1 MLFAYD
7 IVFVDETRHGVN
19 SKLEIWRDSSKSKGF
34 RLSRSKT
41 DCMKCKQRINKDG
54 VVKLDGQEIP
64 ESYVARTRTRTRTR
78 YGHGHEDTAIFE
90 K

>member
-1 MLFAYD
+1 MVIDEFTRLIQDEVAWCMLFVDD

-19 SKLEIWRDSSKSKGF
+19 SKLEIWRDASKSKGF

-41 DCMKCKQRINKDG
+41 DCMKCRQRINKDG

-64 ESYVARTRTRTRTR
+64 KS
-78 YGHGHEDTAIFE
+78 
-90 K
+90 

>member
-1 MLFAYD
+1 MVIDEFTRLIQDEVAWCMLFVDD

-19 SKLEIWRDSSKSKGF
+19 SKLEIWRDASKSKGF

-64 ESYVARTRTRTRTR
+64 KS
-78 YGHGHEDTAIFE
+78 
-90 K
+90 

>member
-1 MLFAYD
+1 MVIDEFTRLIQDEVAWCMLFADD

-41 DCMKCKQRINKDG
+41 DCMKCRQRINKDG

-64 ESYVARTRTRTRTR
+64 KS
-78 YGHGHEDTAIFE
+78 
-90 K
+90 

>member
-1 MLFAYD
+1 MVIDEFTRLIQDEVAWCMLFVDD

-19 SKLEIWRDSSKSKGF
+19 SKLEIWRDASKSKGF

-64 ESYVARTRTRTRTR
+64 ES
-78 YGHGHEDTAIFE
+78 
-90 K
+90 

>member
-1 MLFAYD
+1 MVIDEFTRLIQDEVAWCMLFVDD

-19 SKLEIWRDSSKSKGF
+19 SKLEIWRDASKSKGF

-54 VVKLDGQEIP
+54 VVKVEGQEIP
-64 ESYVARTRTRTRTR
+64 ES
-78 YGHGHEDTAIFE
+78 
-90 K
+90 

>member
-1 MLFAYD
+1 MVIDEFTRLIQDEVAWCMLFVDD

-19 SKLEIWRDSSKSKGF
+19 SKLEIWRDASKSKGF

-54 VVKLDGQEIP
+54 VVKLDGQEIQ
-64 ESYVARTRTRTRTR
+64 ES
-78 YGHGHEDTAIFE
+78 
-90 K
+90 

>member
-1 MLFAYD
+1 MVIDEFTRLIQDEVAWCMLFVDD

-19 SKLEIWRDSSKSKGF
+19 FKLEIWRDASKSKGF

-64 ESYVARTRTRTRTR
+64 ES
-78 YGHGHEDTAIFE
+78 
-90 K
+90 

>member
-1 MLFAYD
+1 MVIDEFTRLIQDEVAWCMLFVDD

-19 SKLEIWRDSSKSKGF
+19 SKLEIWRDASKSKGF

-54 VVKLDGQEIP
+54 VVKLDGQEIL
-64 ESYVARTRTRTRTR
+64 ES
-78 YGHGHEDTAIFE
+78 
-90 K
+90 